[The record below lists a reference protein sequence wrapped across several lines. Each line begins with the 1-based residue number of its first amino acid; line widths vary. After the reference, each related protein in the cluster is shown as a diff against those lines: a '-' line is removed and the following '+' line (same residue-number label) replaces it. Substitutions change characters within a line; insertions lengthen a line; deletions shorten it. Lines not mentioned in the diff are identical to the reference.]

1 MNGSSVLSVSD
12 IPFVYSIVNLGF
24 ISYTGSTDIQQ
35 FVVVGFIAAIFGT
48 FLAFWH
54 PIQWVIDK
62 FVLGSKRIINNYFIE
77 YKDATPPNYTIK
89 LDDSLIRLSLKTHS
103 IKYQKDK
110 FSGFIYFIITL
121 FVLAMVSDDDNFITA
136 LNLQESPILD
146 VITYGPYVLMLGVGW
161 LLHSHAKNLSTNL
174 KLSSLYF
181 LLYSRTKLG
190 DLNTRDLIKTSID
203 LNDWATVEEHIVSR
217 LHDHWHNLKSYSK

>member
-1 MNGSSVLSVSD
+1 MNGSSALSVSD

-35 FVVVGFIAAIFGT
+35 FLVVGFIAGIFGT

-54 PIQWVIDK
+54 PIQWVIDR
-62 FVLGSKRIINNYFIE
+62 FVLGSKKIINTYFIE
-77 YKDATPPNYTIK
+77 HKNANPPNYTIK

-110 FSGFIYFIITL
+110 FTGFIYFIITL
-121 FVLAMVSDDDNFITA
+121 FVFALVSDDDNFITA

-146 VITYGPYVLMLGVGW
+146 VITYGSLVLAVGVGW
-161 LLHSHAKNLSTNL
+161 LLYAHAKNLSKNL
-174 KLSSLYF
+174 KLNSLYF
-181 LLYSRTKLG
+181 LLYSRTQLG
-190 DLNTRDLIKTSID
+190 DPNTRDLIKTSID

-217 LHDHWHNLKSYSK
+217 LRHHWHYLKSYSK